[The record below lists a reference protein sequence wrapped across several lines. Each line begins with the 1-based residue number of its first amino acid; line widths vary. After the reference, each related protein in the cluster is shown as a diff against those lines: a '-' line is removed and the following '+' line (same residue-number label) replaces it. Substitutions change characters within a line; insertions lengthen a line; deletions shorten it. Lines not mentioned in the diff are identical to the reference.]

1 MIGRCFSQGN
11 IGASIQGTAQ
21 DPSGLPVSNVPVS
34 VTEVQTRQVRM
45 AVTGAR
51 GDFQIASL
59 PVGTYDLQVQQPG
72 FAPYVRP
79 GITLSLGQTLQIR
92 VELVPAQV
100 STQVTVNSAT
110 PALDPSQT
118 SFTSLI
124 DQEFIEESPVRTRNA
139 LDFVLLAPGVAAAS
153 PISEG
158 SSSAYATS
166 GFTFGGLRPRSNSI
180 SLDGFSNNDQFS
192 GASRTELSPEIVK
205 EFQIVN
211 NGLSAQYGGSS
222 GGSVNVVTRGGAN
235 DQHGDAFL
243 FAQNDL
249 FNARTPLEN
258 DTAKP
263 SLSRYRWGVSNG
275 GALRRDQT
283 FYYGAFEQEHQ
294 RGQGDSA
301 IHPTMAAAVN
311 QILAAG
317 AFPRLGVRTINPD
330 FYPVAR
336 VETEASGRIDHQIN
350 PNELLMVRYAFLN
363 NREAGD
369 AFHSNGL
376 IDPSGSGS
384 SFVRDHSVAATWT
397 SIPSPHTVNEAG
409 FQYVARNVAL
419 RTNDSTG
426 PGISITGMLDFGR
439 PYAGNDRRSEQQVE
453 AHDVLSWS
461 LGSHLLKSGLVV
473 NHTALVS
480 EAPDGFGG
488 IYLFNSLVDFAA
500 GQPSFFLQS
509 FGNPRTA
516 YGVTSY
522 GGFLQ
527 DHWALTRRVTVEA
540 GVRYD
545 YEQIPPQFQQDKDN
559 FSPRIELAY
568 TPASGWV
575 LRTGFGIF
583 FDRYVLAN
591 LNRGLELDGRQAFQQ
606 VANAALATSLF
617 QGAQGGSLMPSI
629 YRADPHLATSYSEQ
643 ASFGIEHQIASHTTA
658 DLNYQ
663 FVRGVKLSRTRN
675 VNLVP
680 QSVGS
685 PSFGAARLEPQW
697 NDVYQLE
704 NSASS
709 TYHGLTASLHRQLAN
724 EIEFSANYTWSKAID
739 DASDFEEQPQDPYH
753 LRAERA
759 LSRYHQEH
767 RFVASGLFDLPWG
780 DEDDPHPDLLM
791 SKLLSHIEL
800 APILTASSAH
810 PVNPLISTDANG
822 SQAFPLAV
830 RPAGFG
836 RNTLWVPGNI
846 TLDFRMVKYFP
857 VGEHGRLDLVVDA
870 FNLLNR
876 TNITQIN
883 PWFGTGRQAL
893 PTFAHP
899 VEAASARQFQFSLDF
914 EF

>member
-1 MIGRCFSQGN
+1 
-11 IGASIQGTAQ
+11 
-21 DPSGLPVSNVPVS
+21 
-34 VTEVQTRQVRM
+34 
-45 AVTGAR
+45 
-51 GDFQIASL
+51 
-59 PVGTYDLQVQQPG
+59 
-72 FAPYVRP
+72 
-79 GITLSLGQTLQIR
+79 
-92 VELVPAQV
+92 
-100 STQVTVNSAT
+100 
-110 PALDPSQT
+110 
-118 SFTSLI
+118 
-124 DQEFIEESPVRTRNA
+124 
-139 LDFVLLAPGVAAAS
+139 
-153 PISEG
+153 
-158 SSSAYATS
+158 
-166 GFTFGGLRPRSNSI
+166 
-180 SLDGFSNNDQFS
+180 
-192 GASRTELSPEIVK
+192 
-205 EFQIVN
+205 
-211 NGLSAQYGGSS
+211 
-222 GGSVNVVTRGGAN
+222 
-235 DQHGDAFL
+235 
-243 FAQNDL
+243 
-249 FNARTPLEN
+249 
-258 DTAKP
+258 
-263 SLSRYRWGVSNG
+263 
-275 GALRRDQT
+275 
-283 FYYGAFEQEHQ
+283 
-294 RGQGDSA
+294 
-301 IHPTMAAAVN
+301 
-311 QILAAG
+311 
-317 AFPRLGVRTINPD
+317 
-330 FYPVAR
+330 
-336 VETEASGRIDHQIN
+336 
-350 PNELLMVRYAFLN
+350 
-363 NREAGD
+363 
-369 AFHSNGL
+369 
-376 IDPSGSGS
+376 
-384 SFVRDHSVAATWT
+384 
-397 SIPSPHTVNEAG
+397 
-409 FQYVARNVAL
+409 
-419 RTNDSTG
+419 
-426 PGISITGMLDFGR
+426 
-439 PYAGNDRRSEQQVE
+439 
-453 AHDVLSWS
+453 
-461 LGSHLLKSGLVV
+461 
-473 NHTALVS
+473 
-480 EAPDGFGG
+480 
-488 IYLFNSLVDFAA
+488 
-500 GQPSFFLQS
+500 
-509 FGNPRTA
+509 
-516 YGVTSY
+516 
-522 GGFLQ
+522 
-527 DHWALTRRVTVEA
+527 VEA

-559 FSPRIELAY
+559 FSPRIGLAY

-617 QGAQGGSLMPSI
+617 QGAQGGSLMAPTTFLLPSI

-685 PSFGAARLEPQW
+685 PSFGAARWEPQW